1 MILRGIEL
9 LYFKLSY
16 KFKAIKDNLRA
27 CAPRRVA
34 CGEKHLNYLLIKP
47 SQNNIEKEKRSYT
60 HEPQNR
66 GTSKA
71 NTSGAGNCTIEAPVR
86 ARQIPS

>member
-16 KFKAIKDNLRA
+16 KFKAMKDNLRA

-47 SQNNIEKEKRSYT
+47 SQNNIDS
-60 HEPQNR
+60 P
-66 GTSKA
+66 
-71 NTSGAGNCTIEAPVR
+71 
-86 ARQIPS
+86 